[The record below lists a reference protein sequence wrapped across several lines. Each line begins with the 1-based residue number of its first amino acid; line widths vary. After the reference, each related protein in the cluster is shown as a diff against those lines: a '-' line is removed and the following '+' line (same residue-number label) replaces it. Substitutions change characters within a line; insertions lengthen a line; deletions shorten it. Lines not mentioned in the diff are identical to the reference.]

1 MWVLLLP
8 YDIGKSLKSPLPL
21 PSPSTVLCFLYLW
34 LFFTLSAC
42 SFILGSSLLPAVGA
56 TLCRGAQ
63 LSHCSGLLRCGAQ
76 VPGAQA
82 SAVVASGLQSVGS
95 AVMAHGLQLLHV
107 TWNLP
112 RPGIKPVSPALA
124 GGLLSTASLGTSPWS
139 SFISLL
145 CAFFLF

>member
-8 YDIGKSLKSPLPL
+8 YDTGPSLKSPLPL
-21 PSPSTVLCFLYLW
+21 PSPSTVLCFLHFW
-34 LFFTLSAC
+34 LSFTLSAC
-42 SFILGSSLLPAVGA
+42 SFILGSLMLPAVGA

-107 TWNLP
+107 MWNLP

-124 GGLLSTASLGTSPWS
+124 GGLLSTASLRKSPWS